1 MSYIVRPIR
10 QDEWPL
16 LEDFLYEA
24 IFLPEGF
31 EGELP
36 RSVIHGDPKR
46 RAAFEGFGTLPDDR
60 ALVAEVD
67 GEVIGACWVRTTDGY
82 GHIDSATPS
91 FSISIYKPYRG
102 RGIGTAMMSR
112 MLDEL
117 LEAGYT
123 RASLSVQKENP
134 ALRLYE
140 RMGFRIVGDGA
151 DETEW
156 LMVRDLCG
164 HEISS
169 ATLDSADTIY
179 RLVQTTIHA
188 VYPDCYDPAVV
199 AAFSCLHSPD
209 VIRADI
215 AAGKIFIL
223 KVGDRILGTGTVE
236 GNHIMRVFVRLWW
249 KCSTCGQSWQASV
262 DNRNK
267 GTGCPVYA
275 NRVVVEG
282 INDLATT
289 NPELAA
295 EWNHDRNGD
304 LRPSDIAAGTRR
316 RIWWKCLTCGH
327 EWQATASDRNSGRGC
342 PKCAN
347 KRRGRRKRSGC
358 S

>member
-24 IFLPEGF
+24 IFIPGGF
-31 EGELP
+31 EGELL
-36 RSVIHGDPKR
+36 RSVINDDPKCLS
-46 RAAFEGFGTLPDDR
+46 AFEGFGTLPDDR

-82 GHIDSATPS
+82 GHIDSAIPS

-134 ALRLYE
+134 ALSLYE
-140 RMGFRIVGDGA
+140 RMGFRIVGNGA

-164 HEISS
+164 YEISS
-169 ATLDSADTIY
+169 ATPDSADVIY
-179 RLVQTTIHA
+179 HLVQATIRA
-188 VYPDCYDPAVV
+188 VYPDCYNPAVV
-199 AAFSCLHSPD
+199 AAFSRLHSLD
-209 VIRADI
+209 VIEADI

-236 GNHIMRVFVRLWW
+236 GNHIMRVFVPPEEQGKGYGTRIMDELEAIAAR
-249 KCSTCGQSWQASV
+249 SRSAAVLEASV
-262 DNRNK
+262 PARAFYLNR
-267 GTGCPVYA
+267 GY
-275 NRVVVEG
+275 RV
-282 INDLATT
+282 
-289 NPELAA
+289 
-295 EWNHDRNGD
+295 
-304 LRPSDIAAGTRR
+304 AGTQTWE
-316 RIWWKCLTCGH
+316 IGPYDDLPA
-327 EWQATASDRNSGRGC
+327 ATLVYEVME
-342 PKCAN
+342 K
-347 KRRGRRKRSGC
+347 KL
-358 S
+358 